1 MDFFGDY
8 FEILTGVGTIIGA
21 VGGWVVSKVIPY
33 CTKRSIR
40 KCLSLEKKECTIIL
54 VAACISTIG
63 HTLQYL
69 LIDYAIFLNIQVI

>member
-40 KCLSLEKKECTIIL
+40 KCLSLEKKN
-54 VAACISTIG
+54 V
-63 HTLQYL
+63 L
-69 LIDYAIFLNIQVI
+69 LY